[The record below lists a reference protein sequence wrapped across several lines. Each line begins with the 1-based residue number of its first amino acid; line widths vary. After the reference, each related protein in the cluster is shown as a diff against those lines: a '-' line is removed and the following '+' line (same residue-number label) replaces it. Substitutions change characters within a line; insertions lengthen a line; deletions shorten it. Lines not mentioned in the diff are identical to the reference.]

1 MKVYV
6 LIAKSNPNEDYG
18 DIRGVYATL
27 KQAQSHAKLVSS
39 MGDYPDIIESNL
51 VGEE

>member
-6 LIAKSNPNEDYG
+6 LIAKSNPHDDYG
-18 DIRGVYATL
+18 DILRVFATL
-27 KQAQSHAKLVSS
+27 KQAQSHAKLVYS

>member
-6 LIAKSNPNEDYG
+6 LIDKSNPHADYG
-18 DIRGVYATL
+18 DIIQVFATL

-39 MGDYPDIIESNL
+39 MGGYPDIVESNL